1 MILKIVL
8 HDRLGFS
15 NIIVPSQSSVLSSWI
30 IRKRSGQGIVRE
42 NKSRA
47 LSIAHYGAANQRGLV
62 GAGGGARRE
71 ANEAVIKKSSTMW
84 NSSLRTASGT
94 NTDVQRRAL
103 YLRAFKFWPIRIHFE
118 RGQAV
123 IYACGTCGSRSRR
136 GNNSRARGQ
145 EERSGSSG
153 VTKRGIERRARER
166 KRERGGRERERE
178 KEKYALQYNKIVRQ
192 SLIIRQN

>member
-1 MILKIVL
+1 
-8 HDRLGFS
+8 
-15 NIIVPSQSSVLSSWI
+15 
-30 IRKRSGQGIVRE
+30 
-42 NKSRA
+42 
-47 LSIAHYGAANQRGLV
+47 
-62 GAGGGARRE
+62 
-71 ANEAVIKKSSTMW
+71 MW

-166 KRERGGRERERE
+166 KRERGGRERERGGE
-178 KEKYALQYNKIVRQ
+178 RYKYYSTSREFTKAAKAPKAPTTCSQRELRRIQYKDANKRVQRHVIITKTKLLNPFVLVRNC
-192 SLIIRQN
+192 RHVACRAR